1 MRETGKYQVWLGVQW
16 SKEHDLADHRRDAL
30 PSAWKCGK
38 GGKQENNMFQPPFV
52 NEFIFV
58 F

>member
-1 MRETGKYQVWLGVQW
+1 MWLGVQW
-16 SKEHDLADHRRDAL
+16 SKEHDLADHSRDAL